1 MIPVSF
7 QPTFGSFGNLAT
19 LAGLLYLGYKSIGDC
34 RGSKS
39 EYQRVQKSVEDISL
53 VVTEFWAL
61 YPVERLSLRFRDR
74 IQSDLASLDEALK
87 YGEDRIQSFS
97 EWNSAKITPLKSV
110 EFSVRWRGYM
120 SKEVSSIGKL
130 FQTTQSYLQGCF
142 MQLRIGDVA
151 ILSSFDGNLKNSRQ
165 VQHATSAIL

>member
-7 QPTFGSFGNLAT
+7 QATFGSFGDLAT

-39 EYQRVQKSVEDISL
+39 EYQKVQKSLEDISL
-53 VVTEFWAL
+53 VVTEFWTL

-87 YGEDRIQSFS
+87 CCEDRIQSFS

-120 SKEVSSIGKL
+120 SKEVSSIQKL
-130 FQTTQSYLQGCF
+130 FQTH
-142 MQLRIGDVA
+142 A
-151 ILSSFDGNLKNSRQ
+151 IVFALF
-165 VQHATSAIL
+165 HAASNR

>member
-7 QPTFGSFGNLAT
+7 QATFGSFGDLAT

-39 EYQRVQKSVEDISL
+39 EYQKVQKSLEDISL
-53 VVTEFWAL
+53 VVTEFWTL

-87 YGEDRIQSFS
+87 CCEDRIQSFS

-120 SKEVSSIGKL
+120 SKEVSSFRNFFKL
-130 FQTTQSYLQGCF
+130 TQSYLRCF
-142 MQLRIGDVA
+142 MQLRKGDVA